1 MKQLFFILIVI
12 FIAAC
17 GNNNNP
23 ENKDEIKKQIT
34 EYKKQVD
41 ELNSKIVDLE
51 KQLNDDP
58 AKISNKI
65 PVSVK
70 EMKYEP
76 FFHYFEVNGTV
87 EAINAAFISPEING
101 QVLNIFVQEG
111 ERVKKGQ
118 PLLKLNSSIT
128 ESSIKEVETGLEL
141 ANTVF
146 ERQKRLYDKNI
157 GSEIDYLTA
166 KNNKE
171 ALESKLET
179 LHAQQDMALV
189 KSPVNGIVDDIFIKE
204 GEMAMP
210 GLQAM
215 QVVNLDN
222 LYVDADVSE
231 AYLTKVKK
239 GDMVLLEFPSYP
251 DIKMKVPVHRIG
263 NVVKTANRTF
273 TVQLKIKNKNEV
285 IKPNVLA
292 IIKIND
298 FSSES
303 SLLLPS
309 LVIKQDLKGSYVYV
323 VRKHSN
329 DITAMKRYV
338 KTGISYGD
346 ETIITEGLHEGDK
359 VIVNGY
365 NQVSDGAEVEI
376 RKG

>member
-1 MKQLFFILIVI
+1 MKKLIFISIVI
-12 FIAAC
+12 FFAAC
-17 GNNNNP
+17 GSNNNP

-41 ELNSKIVDLE
+41 ELNTKIADLE

-58 AKISNKI
+58 ANNSNKI

-128 ESSIKEVETGLEL
+128 ESSIKEVETSLEL
-141 ANTVF
+141 ANTIY

-171 ALESKLET
+171 ALESKLKT

-210 GLQAM
+210 GLQTM

-298 FSSES
+298 FSAES
-303 SLLLPS
+303 SLLVPS

-323 VRKHSN
+323 VQKHSN
-329 DITAMKRYV
+329 NITSMKRYV
-338 KTGISYGD
+338 KTGMSYGD

-365 NQVSDGAEVEI
+365 NQVSDGAEVEV
-376 RKG
+376 K

>member
-1 MKQLFFILIVI
+1 MKKLFFVLIVI
-12 FIAAC
+12 FIAGC

-34 EYKKQVD
+34 EYKNQVD
-41 ELNSKIVDLE
+41 ELNNKIADLE
-51 KQLNDDP
+51 KQLNNDP
-58 AKISNKI
+58 ANNSNKI
-65 PVSVK
+65 PISVK

-76 FFHYFEVNGTV
+76 FSHYFEVNGTV

-128 ESSIKEVETGLEL
+128 ESSIKEIETGLEL
-141 ANTVF
+141 ANTVY

-171 ALESKLET
+171 ALESKLKT

-210 GLQAM
+210 GMQAM

-303 SLLLPS
+303 SLLVPS
-309 LVIKQDLKGSYVYV
+309 LIIKQDLKGSYVYI
-323 VRKHSN
+323 VRKHSKN
-329 DITAMKRYV
+329 ITAMKRYV

-376 RKG
+376 R

>member
-1 MKQLFFILIVI
+1 MKKLFFILIVI
-12 FIAAC
+12 FIVAC
-17 GNNNNP
+17 GSNNNP
-23 ENKDEIKKQIT
+23 ENTDEIKKQIT

-41 ELNSKIVDLE
+41 ELNNKIADLE

-101 QVLNIFVQEG
+101 QVLNIYVQEG

-141 ANTVF
+141 ANTVY

-171 ALESKLET
+171 VLESKLET

-189 KSPVNGIVDDIFIKE
+189 KSPINGIVDDIFIKE

-239 GDMVLLEFPSYP
+239 GDMVLLEFPSFP

-309 LVIKQDLKGSYVYV
+309 LIIKQDLKGSYVYV

-329 DITAMKRYV
+329 NITAMKRYV

-346 ETIITEGLHEGDK
+346 ETMITEGLHEGDK

-376 RKG
+376 R